1 MSKDSFLPFSITK
14 NGLDK
19 IYTFFD
25 NDLKLAQMTTGR
37 GHNTSSGKKQYLREV
52 ETSQC
57 FSRRE
62 I

>member
-14 NGLDK
+14 TCLDK

-25 NDLKLAQMTTGR
+25 NDFKLAQMAIGR